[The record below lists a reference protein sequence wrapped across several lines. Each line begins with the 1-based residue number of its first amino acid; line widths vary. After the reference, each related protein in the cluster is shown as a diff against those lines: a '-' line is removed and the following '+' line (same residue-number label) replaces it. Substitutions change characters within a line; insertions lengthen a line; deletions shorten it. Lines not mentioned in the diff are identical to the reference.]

1 MVIYKNIYP
10 RRTDGD
16 FSNLESRDLPKSKNT
31 KLASTCFFT
40 GDTFFAILVAGVFYS
55 HLWDPQDVDAD
66 SNASDND
73 CDIDNASKRER
84 S

>member
-40 GDTFFAILVAGVFYS
+40 GDT
-55 HLWDPQDVDAD
+55 WDPQDVDAD

>member
-10 RRTDGD
+10 RLTDGD
-16 FSNLESRDLPKSKNT
+16 FSNLESRDLPKFKNQ

-40 GDTFFAILVAGVFYS
+40 GHTFFAILVAGVFCS
-55 HLWDPQDVDAD
+55 KLWDPQDVDAD
-66 SNASDND
+66 SDASDTD